1 VDKELVQTTLA
12 QIADTKRATDWLCH
26 FQNEQ
31 FALLM
36 PGLDKSL
43 AAMFGRNFVDVCSRN
58 LGKLKEGQ
66 SDWEY
71 SFGLACI
78 PLDTIEWPKM
88 VGFALEAQRTARMSR
103 KGLALHGKEEDE
115 DYTSGGA

>member
-1 VDKELVQTTLA
+1 
-12 QIADTKRATDWLCH
+12 
-26 FQNEQ
+26 
-31 FALLM
+31 M

-71 SFGLACI
+71 SFGLSTI
-78 PLDTIEWPKM
+78 PLDTVEWTKM
-88 VGFALEAQRTARMSR
+88 VGFALEAQRNARISR
-103 KGLALHGKEEDE
+103 QGLALHGKEEE
-115 DYTSGGA
+115 EYARESGP